1 MENHIFIS
9 HSSSDAKQAEALCG
23 YLEKRNKKCFI
34 APRDIR
40 SGHEYAEELLD
51 GIDNSYVVILM
62 LSEKSNTSP
71 HVLREIERAISKNIP
86 VIVYKM
92 ENVTLSKSLEY
103 FLMTHQWM
111 DAKDSMDYERIYE
124 SVCGFSDG
132 NTGSVNSV
140 ENDIKKRKKAPVII
154 GMVLGIIIVG
164 LVVFFICRPKNND
177 APSPNINNDV
187 DYGIKTGDTF
197 ELGTYNDEKIAWSVL
212 RINTDGTAVLVAD
225 KILTFKAYD
234 ASESGASYEYNGET
248 YLPSAANAEDFEL
261 LVQTQ
266 GNNDWSTSNIRTWL
280 NSDSKVV
287 EYKDGIPVSKAM
299 ADRMNGYNTEP
310 GFLYGFTD
318 DEKNILTEVGNKTK
332 EYYKTNG
339 KEIVSKDK
347 VYLLTK
353 ADIDDFEK
361 AGISIYASP
370 TDAAVKNN
378 ESSYYKEYKDML
390 HMDEYYWWLREPVE
404 GTPYKCYFVT
414 SGYEQDMFATRAV
427 NVESFGIRPA
437 ITVDIAA
444 LYKYTEEK

>member
-132 NTGSVNSV
+132 NTGSVKPV

-197 ELGTYNDEKIAWSVL
+197 EIGTYNDEKIAWSVL

-225 KILTFKAYD
+225 KLLTFKAYD
-234 ASESGASYEYNGET
+234 ASESGASFEYNGET
-248 YLPSAANAEDFEL
+248 YLPSADNADNFEL
-261 LVQTQ
+261 LVQIS

-318 DEKNILTEVGNKTK
+318 EEKNILVEVENKTK

-339 KEIVSKDK
+339 EEVVSKDK
-347 VYLLTK
+347 VYLLTR

-361 AGISIYASP
+361 AGVSIYASP

-378 ESSYYKEYKDML
+378 ESSYYNDYKDML

-404 GTPYKCYFVT
+404 GTPNKCYFVT
-414 SGYEQDMFATRAV
+414 SGYEQDMFASRSV

-437 ITVDIAA
+437 TTVDIAA
-444 LYKYTEEK
+444 LNKYTEDK

>member
-132 NTGSVNSV
+132 NTGSVKPV

-164 LVVFFICRPKNND
+164 LVVFFICRHKNND

-197 ELGTYNDEKIAWSVL
+197 EIGTYNDEKIAWSVL

-248 YLPSAANAEDFEL
+248 YLPSADNAEDFEL

-318 DEKNILTEVGNKTK
+318 EEKNILTEVEN
-332 EYYKTNG
+332 KTNG
-339 KEIVSKDK
+339 EEIVSKDK

-378 ESSYYKEYKDML
+378 ESSYYKEYKEML

-414 SGYEQDMFATRAV
+414 SGYEQDMFAARAV

>member
-1 MENHIFIS
+1 MENHVFIS
-9 HSSSDAKQAEALCG
+9 HSSSDAKEAEALCS
-23 YLEKRNKKCFI
+23 YLEKKGKKCFI

-51 GIDNSYVVILM
+51 GMDNSYVVILM

-132 NTGSVNSV
+132 NTGSNKPV

-248 YLPSAANAEDFEL
+248 YLPSAANADDFEL

-318 DEKNILTEVGNKTK
+318 EEKNILTEVEN
-332 EYYKTNG
+332 KTNG
-339 KEIVSKDK
+339 EEIVSKDK

-414 SGYEQDMFATRAV
+414 SGYEQDMFAARAV

>member
-1 MENHIFIS
+1 MGNHIFIS

-132 NTGSVNSV
+132 NTGSVKPV

-197 ELGTYNDEKIAWSVL
+197 EIGTYNNEKIAWSVL

-248 YLPSAANAEDFEL
+248 YLPSADNAEDFEL

-318 DEKNILTEVGNKTK
+318 EEKNILTEVKN
-332 EYYKTNG
+332 KTNG

-414 SGYEQDMFATRAV
+414 SGYEQDMFAARSV

-444 LYKYTEEK
+444 LCKYTEEK

>member
-1 MENHIFIS
+1 MGNHIFIS

-132 NTGSVNSV
+132 NTGSVKTV
-140 ENDIKKRKKAPVII
+140 ENDTKKRKKAPVII

-197 ELGTYNDEKIAWSVL
+197 EIGTYNDEKIAWSVL

-248 YLPSAANAEDFEL
+248 YLPSAANADDFEL

-318 DEKNILTEVGNKTK
+318 EEKNILTEVEN
-332 EYYKTNG
+332 KTNG
-339 KEIVSKDK
+339 EEIVSKDK

-414 SGYEQDMFATRAV
+414 SGYEQDMFAARAV

>member
-1 MENHIFIS
+1 MENHVFIS
-9 HSSSDAKQAEALCG
+9 HSSSDAKEAEALCS
-23 YLEKRNKKCFI
+23 YLEKKGKKCFI

-132 NTGSVNSV
+132 NTGSDKPV

-197 ELGTYNDEKIAWSVL
+197 EIGTYNDEKIAWSVL

-225 KILTFKAYD
+225 KILTFKAFD

-248 YLPSAANAEDFEL
+248 YLPSAANADDFEL

-318 DEKNILTEVGNKTK
+318 EEKNILTEVEN
-332 EYYKTNG
+332 KTNG
-339 KEIVSKDK
+339 EEIVSKDK

-414 SGYEQDMFATRAV
+414 SGYEQDMFAARAV

>member
-1 MENHIFIS
+1 MGNHIFIS

-132 NTGSVNSV
+132 NTGSVKPV

-318 DEKNILTEVGNKTK
+318 EEKNILTEVEN
-332 EYYKTNG
+332 KTNG
-339 KEIVSKDK
+339 EEIVSKDK

-414 SGYEQDMFATRAV
+414 SGYEQDMFAARAV

>member
-1 MENHIFIS
+1 MGNHVFIS
-9 HSSSDAKQAEALCG
+9 HSSSDAKEAEALCS
-23 YLEKRNKKCFI
+23 YLEKKGKKCFI

-51 GIDNSYVVILM
+51 GMDNSYVVILM

-132 NTGSVNSV
+132 NTGSDKPV

-225 KILTFKAYD
+225 KILTFKAFD

-248 YLPSAANAEDFEL
+248 YLPSADNADDFEL

-318 DEKNILTEVGNKTK
+318 EEKNILTEVEN
-332 EYYKTNG
+332 KTNG
-339 KEIVSKDK
+339 EEIVSKDK

-414 SGYEQDMFATRAV
+414 SGYEQDMFAARAV

>member
-1 MENHIFIS
+1 MGNHIFIS

-132 NTGSVNSV
+132 NTGSVKPV

-197 ELGTYNDEKIAWSVL
+197 EIGTYNDEKIAWSVL

-414 SGYEQDMFATRAV
+414 SGYEQDMFAARSV
-427 NVESFGIRPA
+427 NVE
-437 ITVDIAA
+437 IAA
-444 LYKYTEEK
+444 LCKYTEEK

>member
-1 MENHIFIS
+1 MGNHIFIS

-132 NTGSVNSV
+132 NTGSVKPV
-140 ENDIKKRKKAPVII
+140 ENDTKKRKKAPVII

-225 KILTFKAYD
+225 KILTFKAFD

-248 YLPSAANAEDFEL
+248 YLPSADNADDFEL

-318 DEKNILTEVGNKTK
+318 EEKNILTEVEN
-332 EYYKTNG
+332 KTNG
-339 KEIVSKDK
+339 EEIVSKDK

-414 SGYEQDMFATRAV
+414 SGYEQDMFAARAV

>member
-1 MENHIFIS
+1 MENHVFIS
-9 HSSSDAKQAEALCG
+9 HSSSDAKEAEALCS
-23 YLEKRNKKCFI
+23 YLEKKGKKCFI

-51 GIDNSYVVILM
+51 GMDNSYVVILM

-132 NTGSVNSV
+132 NAGSDKPV

-225 KILTFKAYD
+225 KILTFKAFD
-234 ASESGASYEYNGET
+234 ASESGASYEYNGDT
-248 YLPSAANAEDFEL
+248 YLPSAANADDFEL

-266 GNNDWSTSNIRTWL
+266 GNNNWSTSNIRTWL

-318 DEKNILTEVGNKTK
+318 EEKNILTEVEN
-332 EYYKTNG
+332 KTNG
-339 KEIVSKDK
+339 EEIVSKDK

-414 SGYEQDMFATRAV
+414 SGYEQDMFAARAV

>member
-1 MENHIFIS
+1 MGNHIFIS

-132 NTGSVNSV
+132 NTGSVKPV

-197 ELGTYNDEKIAWSVL
+197 EIGTYNDEKIAWSVL

-318 DEKNILTEVGNKTK
+318 EEKNILTEVEN
-332 EYYKTNG
+332 KTNG
-339 KEIVSKDK
+339 EEIVSKDK

-414 SGYEQDMFATRAV
+414 SGYEQDMFAARAV

>member
-212 RINTDGTAVLVAD
+212 RINEDGTAVLVAD
-225 KILTFKAYD
+225 KLLTFKAYD
-234 ASESGASYEYNGET
+234 ASESGASFEYNGET
-248 YLPSAANAEDFEL
+248 YLPSADNADDFEL
-261 LVQTQ
+261 LVQIS

-318 DEKNILTEVGNKTK
+318 EEKNILVEVENKTK

-339 KEIVSKDK
+339 EEVVSKDK
-347 VYLLTK
+347 VYLLTR

-361 AGISIYASP
+361 AGVSIYASP
-370 TDAAVKNN
+370 TEAAVKNN
-378 ESSYYKEYKDML
+378 ESSYYNDYKDML

-404 GTPYKCYFVT
+404 GTPNKCYFVT
-414 SGYEQDMFATRAV
+414 SGYEQDMFASRSV

-444 LYKYTEEK
+444 LNKYTEDK

>member
-9 HSSSDAKQAEALCG
+9 HSSSDAKEAEALCG

-51 GIDNSYVVILM
+51 GMDNSYVVILM

-132 NTGSVNSV
+132 NTGSDKPV

-248 YLPSAANAEDFEL
+248 YLPSAANADDFEL

-318 DEKNILTEVGNKTK
+318 EEKNILTEVEN
-332 EYYKTNG
+332 KTNG
-339 KEIVSKDK
+339 EEIVSKDK

-414 SGYEQDMFATRAV
+414 SGYEQDMFAARAV

>member
-1 MENHIFIS
+1 MGNHIFIS

-132 NTGSVNSV
+132 NTGSVKPV

-197 ELGTYNDEKIAWSVL
+197 EIGTYNDEKIAWSVL

-287 EYKDGIPVSKAM
+287 EYQDGIPVSKAM

-318 DEKNILTEVGNKTK
+318 EEKNLLVKVENKTK

-339 KEIVSKDK
+339 EEVVSKDR

-361 AGISIYASP
+361 AGVSIYASP
-370 TDAAVKNN
+370 TDAAVENN
-378 ESSYYKEYKDML
+378 ESSYYNDYKDML

-404 GTPYKCYFVT
+404 GTPNKCYFVT
-414 SGYEQDMFATRAV
+414 SGYEQDMFASRSV

-444 LYKYTEEK
+444 LNKYTEDK

>member
-1 MENHIFIS
+1 MGNHIFIS

-187 DYGIKTGDTF
+187 DYGIKNGDTF
-197 ELGTYNDEKIAWSVL
+197 EIGTYNNEKIAWSVL

-248 YLPSAANAEDFEL
+248 YLPSAANADDFEL

-310 GFLYGFTD
+310 GFLYDLQMMKKIF
-318 DEKNILTEVGNKTK
+318 
-332 EYYKTNG
+332 
-339 KEIVSKDK
+339 
-347 VYLLTK
+347 
-353 ADIDDFEK
+353 
-361 AGISIYASP
+361 
-370 TDAAVKNN
+370 
-378 ESSYYKEYKDML
+378 
-390 HMDEYYWWLREPVE
+390 
-404 GTPYKCYFVT
+404 
-414 SGYEQDMFATRAV
+414 
-427 NVESFGIRPA
+427 
-437 ITVDIAA
+437 
-444 LYKYTEEK
+444 

>member
-132 NTGSVNSV
+132 NTGSVKPV

-197 ELGTYNDEKIAWSVL
+197 EIGTYNDEKIAWSVL

-225 KILTFKAYD
+225 KLLTFKAYD
-234 ASESGASYEYNGET
+234 ASESGASFEYNGET
-248 YLPSAANAEDFEL
+248 YLPSADNADNFEL
-261 LVQTQ
+261 LVQIS

-318 DEKNILTEVGNKTK
+318 EEKNILVEVENKTK

-339 KEIVSKDK
+339 EEVVSKDK
-347 VYLLTK
+347 VYLLTR

-361 AGISIYASP
+361 AGVSIYASP

-378 ESSYYKEYKDML
+378 ESSYYNDYKDML

-404 GTPYKCYFVT
+404 GTPNKCYFVT
-414 SGYEQDMFATRAV
+414 SGYEQDMFASRSV

-444 LYKYTEEK
+444 LNKYTEDK